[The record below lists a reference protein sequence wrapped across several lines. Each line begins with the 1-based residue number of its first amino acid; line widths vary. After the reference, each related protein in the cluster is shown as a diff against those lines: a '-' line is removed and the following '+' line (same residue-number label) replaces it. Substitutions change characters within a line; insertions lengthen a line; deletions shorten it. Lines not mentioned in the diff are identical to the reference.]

1 MKLAQVIRN
10 YVELKQA
17 MGSRF
22 HTEAVI
28 LKAFSQAIGDV
39 AIAEVKTVQVAAY
52 LTGNGP
58 ITQFWHR
65 KYSTLQGLYRFAIGR
80 NYVTCSPLPRTSPQP
95 QVIFTPYIYS
105 SDELRR
111 LLQLADAYHHPRAKL
126 SAMTVRTLLMLL
138 YGAALRISEALT
150 LTLADVDLVDS
161 LLTIR
166 TSKFYKTRWVPIG
179 PRLTERLTI
188 YADQRP
194 QGPAFHTPK
203 APFLVSRTGQP
214 VTRGQAERAFR
225 RVCER
230 AEITRDDGGRYQP
243 RLHDLRHTSAV
254 HRLVTWYQEE
264 ADVQRL
270 LPRLAT
276 YLGHVHITATQ
287 CYLTMTPALLQAAN
301 QRFERYA
308 QPEVH
313 HGQSDTTGSLDSALS
328 DRLHRQRT

>member
-1 MKLAQVIRN
+1 MKLAQVIQN

-22 HTEAVI
+22 HAEAVI
-28 LKAFSQAIGDV
+28 LRAFSQAVGDI
-39 AIAEVKTVQVAAY
+39 AISEVKTGQVEAY
-52 LTGNGP
+52 LAGNGL
-58 ITQFWHR
+58 ITRFWHR
-65 KYSTLQGLYRFAIGR
+65 KYSALQGFYRFAIGR
-80 NYVTCSPLPRTSPQP
+80 GYAAYSPLPRESPQP
-95 QVIFTPYIYS
+95 QVVFTPYIYT
-105 SDELRR
+105 SDELR
-111 LLQLADAYHHPRAKL
+111 LLLRVADDSYHPRAQL
-126 SAMTVRTLLMLL
+126 SAKTVRTLLMLL
-138 YGAALRISEALT
+138 YGAALRISEALS
-150 LTLADVDLVDS
+150 LTLADVDLADS

-179 PRLTERLTI
+179 PRLTDTLAV

-194 QGPAFHTPK
+194 QDSALHAPE
-203 APFLVSRTGQP
+203 APFLLSRTGLAG
-214 VTRGQAERAFR
+214 TRQQAERAFR

-254 HRLVTWYQEE
+254 HRLVAWYQKE

-276 YLGHVHITATQ
+276 YLGHVNIAATQ
-287 CYLTMTPALLQAAN
+287 CYLTMTPDLLEAAS

-308 QPEVH
+308 KPEVH
-313 HGQSDTTGSLDSALS
+313 HG
-328 DRLHRQRT
+328 